1 MQAKQL
7 ALQAI
12 ESTVSRQMPAKLFT
26 LRKLV
31 CNLKLISEC
40 RQAGLGPSSRQVSG
54 RAGGVPGLLGLHIV
68 RP

>member
-1 MQAKQL
+1 MQTKQP

-12 ESTVSRQMPAKLFT
+12 ESTVSRQMSAKLFT

-40 RQAGLGPSSRQVSG
+40 GQVGLGPSS
-54 RAGGVPGLLGLHIV
+54 
-68 RP
+68 